1 MKTDV
6 QKKSSENKKLKVKT
20 SQRKERI
27 AWIDIAK
34 GVTIL
39 TVIWSHTLPFGGLPR
54 NLIFCFHMPLFFIL
68 SGFTLKPARD
78 VKDLVLSLLWHKF
91 TAGLRTS
98 VCPRYVDNPAF

>member
-20 SQRKERI
+20 NPKKERI
-27 AWIDIAK
+27 AWIDVAK

-54 NLIFCFHMPLFFIL
+54 NLIF
-68 SGFTLKPARD
+68 
-78 VKDLVLSLLWHKF
+78 
-91 TAGLRTS
+91 
-98 VCPRYVDNPAF
+98 